1 MRNTVGTVLMLVGG
15 ALLLVGI
22 FLAFSTLAALY
33 GDTLSS
39 PLSGADDPG
48 AQTSAGMLKGV
59 LVGAMGIPPFL
70 LGVVLR
76 RGARARLRRE
86 QGHRRIM

>member
-1 MRNTVGTVLMLVGG
+1 MLVGG
-15 ALLLVGI
+15 ALLLAGI

-33 GDTLSS
+33 GETLSS
-39 PLSGADDPG
+39 PLTGPDDPG
-48 AQTSAGMLKGV
+48 TQTSAGMLKGV
-59 LVGAMGIPPFL
+59 LVGAMGIPPFVV
-70 LGVVLR
+70 GVVVR